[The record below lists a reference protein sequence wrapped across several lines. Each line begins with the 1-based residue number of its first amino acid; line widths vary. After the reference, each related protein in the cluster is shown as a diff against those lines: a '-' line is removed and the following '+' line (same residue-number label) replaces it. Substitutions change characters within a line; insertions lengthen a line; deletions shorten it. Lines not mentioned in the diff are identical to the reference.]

1 MSSLPSSSSTTEKF
15 PLRRWSRL
23 LLLPALLVAPGMA
36 LHQLTESIDYRWPL
50 IGAVAI
56 SLFTFMAYAADK
68 ARAKSAEWR
77 VPELTLHGLELIG
90 GWPGAYLA
98 QWVFRH
104 KSSKFS
110 YQLVFWLI
118 VGLHQLVTIDY
129 VLGWAMTKS
138 LLGR

>member
-1 MSSLPSSSSTTEKF
+1 
-15 PLRRWSRL
+15 
-23 LLLPALLVAPGMA
+23 MA

>member
-1 MSSLPSSSSTTEKF
+1 
-15 PLRRWSRL
+15 
-23 LLLPALLVAPGMA
+23 MA
-36 LHQLTESIDYRWPL
+36 LQRLAENIDPRWPL
-50 IGAVAI
+50 IGLGAI

-68 ARAKSAEWR
+68 ARAKGSDWR

-118 VGLHQLVTIDY
+118 VALHQIVLIDY
-129 VLGWAMTKS
+129 VLGWPMLRA